1 MEIINGNALEVLKDF
16 DKRFSL
22 ILTSPPYNTSQ
33 RAVNAKSLEHHVT
46 RYDIPIDNKT
56 ADEYAKWC
64 VDVFNLFDKV
74 LEKNGVV
81 LWNASYSSAG
91 AHSVDREGINSLW
104 FSLSNIL
111 KNTNFMI
118 ADKITWKKRNA
129 LPNNSSKNKLTRIC
143 EDVFV
148 FCRKDEYLTFNANK
162 PVSSIGTNG
171 QTFYKCIYNFIE
183 APNNDG
189 KNPLNKATFSKE
201 LVTKLLDIYYVG
213 GGMVLDPFM
222 GTGTTLCACKQ
233 LNIDAIGI
241 ELSEKQCIFA
251 KERLVNEL

>member
-1 MEIINGNALEVLKDF
+1 
-16 DKRFSL
+16 
-22 ILTSPPYNTSQ
+22 
-33 RAVNAKSLEHHVT
+33 
-46 RYDIPIDNKT
+46 
-56 ADEYAKWC
+56 
-64 VDVFNLFDKV
+64 
-74 LEKNGVV
+74 
-81 LWNASYSSAG
+81 
-91 AHSVDREGINSLW
+91 
-104 FSLSNIL
+104 
-111 KNTNFMI
+111 MI

-201 LVTKLLDIYYVG
+201 LVTKLLDIYYVVG
-213 GGMVLDPFM
+213 GWFLTRLWVQELPYVLANN
-222 GTGTTLCACKQ
+222 L
-233 LNIDAIGI
+233 I
-241 ELSEKQCIFA
+241 
-251 KERLVNEL
+251 